1 MGVSVVDKTKQEEL
15 RKLATQARLLA
26 LDAVYTAKSGHLGGS
41 FSIIDALT
49 VLYFNTM
56 RIDPQNSKDPD
67 RDRFVLSKGHCSPAL
82 YAVLAL
88 RGYFPTEDMKKFR
101 SIHYHMSG
109 HVEMNHVNGVDM
121 SAGSLGQGLSAAIGM
136 ALAGKLDGK
145 DYRVYAAMGD
155 GEIAEGQIW
164 EASMAAPHYHL
175 DNLCA
180 MVDVNGLQIDGPT
193 DKVMSSAPL
202 GDKFRA
208 FGWHVIDVNGHDYE
222 AMANAF
228 EEAATVK
235 GQPTMVLLH
244 TVKGK
249 GVSFMEN
256 QVGWHGKAP
265 NEAEYQQ
272 AYSELSAELEA

>member
-1 MGVSVVDKTKQEEL
+1 MENSKN
-15 RKLATQARLLA
+15 LAMLANEARMLA
-26 LDAVYTAKSGHLGGS
+26 LDAVYTAKSGHVGGS

-56 RIDPQNSKDPD
+56 RIDPNDSKNPD

-88 RGYFPTEDMKKFR
+88 RGYFPKEELKKFR
-101 SIHYHMSG
+101 SIHHHMSG
-109 HVEMNHVNGVDM
+109 HVEMNHINGVDM
-121 SAGSLGQGLSAAIGM
+121 SAGSLGQGLSAAVGM

-145 DYRVYAAMGD
+145 DYRVYVAMGD

-164 EASMAAPHYHL
+164 EASMAAPHYKL

-202 GDKFRA
+202 DEKFRA
-208 FGWHVIDVNGHDYE
+208 FGWHVIEVDGHDYE
-222 AMANAF
+222 AMAKAF
-228 EEAATVK
+228 DEAAVVK
-235 GQPTMVLLH
+235 GKPTMVLLH

-265 NEAEYQQ
+265 SDAEFEQ
-272 AYSELSAELEA
+272 AMAELKAKEV

>member
-1 MGVSVVDKTKQEEL
+1 MENCKN
-15 RKLATQARLLA
+15 LAALANEARMLA
-26 LDAVYTAKSGHLGGS
+26 LDAVYTAKSGHVGGS
-41 FSIIDALT
+41 FSVIDALT
-49 VLYFNTM
+49 VLYFHTM
-56 RIDPQNSKDPD
+56 RIDPADSKNPD

-88 RGYFPTEDMKKFR
+88 RGYFPKEELKKFR
-101 SIHYHMSG
+101 SIHHHMSG

-121 SAGSLGQGLSAAIGM
+121 SAGSLGQGLSAAVGM
-136 ALAGKLDGK
+136 AMAGKLDNK

-164 EASMAAPHYHL
+164 EAAMAAPHYKL

-193 DKVMSSAPL
+193 DAVMSSAPL
-202 GDKFRA
+202 GEKFRA
-208 FGWHVIDVNGHDYE
+208 FGWHVIEVDGHDFE
-222 AMANAF
+222 AMVKAF
-228 EEAATVK
+228 DEAVTVK
-235 GQPTMVLLH
+235 GKPTMVLLH

-265 NEAEYQQ
+265 SDAEFEQ
-272 AYSELSAELEA
+272 AMAELNAKEV

>member
-1 MGVSVVDKTKQEEL
+1 METCKN
-15 RKLATQARLLA
+15 LAALANEARMLA
-26 LDAVYTAKSGHLGGS
+26 LDAVHTAKSGHVGGS
-41 FSIIDALT
+41 FSVIDALT

-56 RIDPQNSKDPD
+56 RIDPNDSKNPD

-88 RGYFPTEDMKKFR
+88 RGYFPKEELKKFR
-101 SIHYHMSG
+101 SIHHHMSG

-121 SAGSLGQGLSAAIGM
+121 SAGSLGQGLSAAVGM

-164 EASMAAPHYHL
+164 EASMAAPHYKL

-193 DKVMSSAPL
+193 DDVMSSAPL
-202 GDKFRA
+202 GEKFRA
-208 FGWHVIDVNGHDYE
+208 FGWHVIVIDGHNFDE
-222 AMANAF
+222 I
-228 EEAATVK
+228 EAAFAEARATK
-235 GQPTMVLLH
+235 GKPTAIISRS
-244 TVKGK
+244 TKGK
-249 GVSFMEN
+249 GVSYMEN
-256 QVGWHGKAP
+256 ACEWHGQAP
-265 NEAEYQQ
+265 KEDLYKVAMEDLGKIAE
-272 AYSELSAELEA
+272 SLK

>member
-1 MGVSVVDKTKQEEL
+1 MENCKN
-15 RKLATQARLLA
+15 LAALANEARMLA
-26 LDAVYTAKSGHLGGS
+26 LDAVYTAKSGHVGGS
-41 FSIIDALT
+41 FSVIDALT
-49 VLYFNTM
+49 VLYFHTM
-56 RIDPQNSKDPD
+56 RIDPADSKNPD

-88 RGYFPTEDMKKFR
+88 RGYFPKEELKKFR
-101 SIHYHMSG
+101 SIHHHMSG

-121 SAGSLGQGLSAAIGM
+121 SAGSLGQGLSAAVGM
-136 ALAGKLDGK
+136 AMAGKLDNK

-164 EASMAAPHYHL
+164 EGAMAAPHYKL

-193 DKVMSSAPL
+193 DAVMSSAPL
-202 GDKFRA
+202 GEKFRA
-208 FGWHVIDVNGHDYE
+208 FGWHVIEVDGHDFE
-222 AMANAF
+222 AMVKAF
-228 EEAATVK
+228 DEAATVK
-235 GQPTMVLLH
+235 GKPTMVLLR

-265 NEAEYQQ
+265 SDAEFEQ
-272 AYSELSAELEA
+272 AMAELNAKEV

>member
-1 MGVSVVDKTKQEEL
+1 MNQNEYKQ
-15 RKLATQARLLA
+15 LATKARILA

-41 FSIIDALT
+41 FSIMDALT
-49 VLYFNTM
+49 VLYFHTM
-56 RIDPQNSKDPD
+56 HIDPANSKMPD
-67 RDRFVLSKGHCSPAL
+67 RDRFVLSKGHCSPAM

-88 RGYFPTEDMKKFR
+88 RGYFPQEELKNFR
-101 SIHYHMSG
+101 NVNHHLSG

-145 DYRVYAAMGD
+145 SYRVFAAMGD

-164 EASMAAPHYHL
+164 EAALAAAHYKL
-175 DNLCA
+175 DNLCG

-193 DKVMSSAPL
+193 EKVMNTAPL
-202 GDKFRA
+202 DEKFKA
-208 FGWHVIDVNGHDYE
+208 FGWNVIHVDGHDYAALE
-222 AMANAF
+222 DAF
-228 EEAATVK
+228 DASHIVPGK
-235 GQPTMVLLH
+235 PTMVLLH

-265 NEAEYQQ
+265 NDAEYAQ
-272 AYSELSAELEA
+272 AMDELRKELEG

>member
-1 MGVSVVDKTKQEEL
+1 MENKQL
-15 RKLATQARLLA
+15 AGLATQARLLA
-26 LDAVYTAKSGHLGGS
+26 LDAVHTANSGHLGGS
-41 FSIIDALT
+41 FSIVDALT
-49 VLYFNTM
+49 VLYFNTL
-56 RIDPQNSKDPD
+56 RVDPANSKDPD

-88 RGYFPTEDMKKFR
+88 RGYFPQEDMKKFR
-101 SIHYHMSG
+101 SIHHHMSG

-121 SAGSLGQGLSAAIGM
+121 SAGSLGQGLSAAVGM

-164 EASMAAPHYHL
+164 EAAMAAAHYKL
-175 DNLCA
+175 DNLCG

-193 DKVMSSAPL
+193 DKVLSSAPL
-202 GDKFRA
+202 ADKFRA
-208 FGWHVIDVNGHDYE
+208 FGWHVIDVDGHDFG
-222 AMANAF
+222 AMAAAF
-228 EEAATVK
+228 DDEAKTVQGK
-235 GQPTMVLLH
+235 PTMVLLH

-265 NEAEYQQ
+265 SDEEYQQ
-272 AYSELSAELEA
+272 ARTELLARLEA

>member
-1 MGVSVVDKTKQEEL
+1 METCKT
-15 RKLATQARLLA
+15 LAALANEARMLA
-26 LDAVYTAKSGHLGGS
+26 LDAVYTAKSGHVGGS
-41 FSIIDALT
+41 FSVIDALT

-56 RIDPQNSKDPD
+56 RIDPADSKNPD

-88 RGYFPTEDMKKFR
+88 RGYFPKEELKKFR
-101 SIHYHMSG
+101 SIHHHMSG

-136 ALAGKLDGK
+136 AIAGKMDKK

-164 EASMAAPHYHL
+164 EAAMSAAHYKL

-193 DKVMSSAPL
+193 EKVMNSAPL
-202 GDKFRA
+202 DEKFRA
-208 FGWHVIDVNGHDYE
+208 FGWNVIDVNGHDLD
-222 AMANAF
+222 AIAKAF
-228 EEAATVK
+228 EKAKTVK
-235 GQPTMVLLH
+235 GKPSMILLH

-256 QVGWHGKAP
+256 NVGWHGKAP
-265 NEAEYQQ
+265 NEAEYLQ
-272 AYSELSAELEA
+272 AKSELENGTEA

>member
-1 MGVSVVDKTKQEEL
+1 MKTEL
-15 RKLATQARLLA
+15 RTLEAVAAKGRLLG
-26 LDAVYTAKSGHLGGS
+26 LDMVYNCASGHLGGS
-41 FSIIDALT
+41 FSAMDILT
-49 VLYFNTM
+49 QLYFDVM
-56 RIDPQNSKDPD
+56 RVDPANPQDPE

-88 RGYFPTEDMKKFR
+88 RGYFPQEDMKKFR
-101 SIHYHMSG
+101 SIHHHMSG

-121 SAGSLGQGLSAAIGM
+121 SAGSLGQGLSAAVGM

-164 EASMAAPHYHL
+164 EAAMAAAHYKL
-175 DNLCA
+175 DNLCG

-193 DKVMSSAPL
+193 DKVLSSAPL
-202 GDKFRA
+202 ADKFRA
-208 FGWHVIDVNGHDYE
+208 FGWHVIDVDGHDFG
-222 AMANAF
+222 AMAAAF
-228 EEAATVK
+228 DEAKTVQGK
-235 GQPTMVLLH
+235 PTMVLLH

-265 NEAEYQQ
+265 SDEEYQQ
-272 AYSELSAELEA
+272 ARTELLARLEA

>member
-1 MGVSVVDKTKQEEL
+1 MDSSKQHQLEEL
-15 RKLATQARLLA
+15 AVQARLLA
-26 LDAVYTAKSGHLGGS
+26 LDAVYTARSGHLGGS
-41 FSIIDALT
+41 FSIVDALT
-49 VLYFNTM
+49 TLYFHTM
-56 RIDPQNSKDPD
+56 RVNPQDSKNPD

-101 SIHYHMSG
+101 SIHHHLSG
-109 HVEMNHVNGVDM
+109 HVEMRHVNGVDM
-121 SAGSLGQGLSAAIGM
+121 SAGSLGQGLSAAVGM

-164 EASMAAPHYHL
+164 EAAMAAPHYKL

-193 DKVMSSAPL
+193 GEVMNSAPL
-202 GDKFRA
+202 DEKFRA
-208 FGWHVIDVNGHDYE
+208 FGWHVIAVNGHDFG
-222 AMANAF
+222 AIAAAF
-228 EEAATVK
+228 EEAKAVK
-235 GQPTMVLLH
+235 GKPTMVLLH

-265 NEAEYQQ
+265 NDAEYET
-272 AYSELSAELEA
+272 AKRELEDRLEALRHG